1 MLCPPKSSVSY
12 TRVIECQ
19 RVFEFHTP
27 PRVVIW
33 GLIKKK
39 NARLFLHKMSYTD
52 NPALASQKQPEP
64 NHISLSLLI
73 SHAFS
78 PKLHLFLFLVFLS
91 LSLSPMAKLFAFGAL
106 WLCLVV
112 TAICPRHCVSVRSD
126 QEIRDRFYGN
136 LLNGTAPDSGDG
148 SIAKMFD
155 RVLEKEF
162 SEKEFSENDQ
172 PEGKAFVSLFFIA
185 SCWFVV
191 VLDAIF
197 FWKLLY

>member
-1 MLCPPKSSVSY
+1 MRTNQKDKSKTFPSQNVIHRQSRPRFAKTNRTKSY
-12 TRVIECQ
+12 
-19 RVFEFHTP
+19 
-27 PRVVIW
+27 
-33 GLIKKK
+33 LS
-39 NARLFLHKMSYTD
+39 LFINFSCL
-52 NPALASQKQPEP
+52 LSQAPFV
-64 NHISLSLLI
+64 SLSR
-73 SHAFS
+73 FS
-78 PKLHLFLFLVFLS
+78 LA

-112 TAICPRHCVSVRSD
+112 TVICPRHCVSVRSD

-172 PEGKAFVSLFFIA
+172 PEGKAFASLFFFFIV

-197 FWKLLY
+197 F